1 MIYKYSFP
9 KDKLT
14 SLSHVMGKFYG
25 LAQQRQTVK
34 PQGEE
39 DVATAGNTRH
49 DGLGGQDGCSD
60 LPSFTPDEPKG
71 EQGSSS
77 LVFKIK

>member
-1 MIYKYSFP
+1 MIFKSCFP

-14 SLSHVMGKFYG
+14 SLPHVMGKFSG
-25 LAQQRQTVK
+25 QTGK

-60 LPSFTPDEPKG
+60 PPSFTPDEPKG